1 MNIGIVPVILVRTEQ
16 QAHIIWESSSSMA
29 KKEVIKFHV
38 HDESDFPLKKS
49 RDYFFSIRE
58 KIVYTYIPEI
68 GMLPP
73 SYRIETVDVI
83 SQINVRSLCFLATD
97 NTPRPG

>member
-16 QAHIIWESSSSMA
+16 HAHIIWESCSSSMA

-38 HDESDFPLKKS
+38 HDESDFPLKHP
-49 RDYFFSIRE
+49 YFFFSV
-58 KIVYTYIPEI
+58 KKVYTHIPEI
-68 GMLPP
+68 EMLPP

-83 SQINVRSLCFLATD
+83 SQINVRSLRFLATD
-97 NTPRPG
+97 NTRRPGY